1 MMAAEGFGDV
11 RLATGKVDRQAET
24 IVTDQEKSPATP
36 RRRVASRGLWPTRLG
51 RAGLLLTGSLIAVH
65 QTVRAADPVSYIVT
79 LTPTGNA
86 AIDGAAHDASTLI
99 SLQTT
104 APAGPFALIARAR
117 GDVTRFETVLNS
129 FGYYAGHA
137 SITIDRRALDD
148 ASLTEALDA
157 EPAASKVP
165 VVVTLTP
172 GPLFHLGRVTL
183 QGDVPPEARTKF
195 QLDPGAPA
203 VASEVLAA
211 HDRLLAALQSEGH
224 ALAKVGPP
232 QATLDPTAEQ
242 LDITFDVQAGP
253 RVDLGAIDI
262 TGLSHLHESYVRR
275 RLLLHPGQAYDPAS
289 IEAARENLAS
299 VGAIGGVRIITPD
312 TLDSQGR
319 LPVRVDVSER
329 PLHAVNLTT
338 AFSTDQGGSVTASW
352 MHRNLFGNAEQLTLS
367 AGLTGLGGSAETQ
380 PGYNVNATLVL
391 PDWLRRDQSL
401 TFQAT
406 GVKEYLDAYDRTAV
420 LGSVTLARKL
430 TPDWTAS
437 VGVAGEQARFLQEAT
452 TRDYTLAQLPVGLTL
467 DTAHNLFD
475 PTHGVKAA
483 AVLTPTVSLGGGN
496 GGTTSLFTLAQLS
509 ASTYLDFS
517 GAGRSI
523 LALRGLVGTVQ
534 GAGVFDI
541 PPDQRFYAGGGGTI
555 RGYRFQSVGPKFA
568 DGKPSGGNSIDVGSV
583 EFRQRFG
590 ASYGAVAFVDAGQ
603 SGNTGA
609 PFNGAMR
616 VGAGVGARYYT
627 SIGPIRVDV
636 AVPLIHQ
643 DHSDSLEAYI
653 GLGQA
658 F

>member
-1 MMAAEGFGDV
+1 
-11 RLATGKVDRQAET
+11 LLT
-24 IVTDQEKSPATP
+24 
-36 RRRVASRGLWPTRLG
+36 
-51 RAGLLLTGSLIAVH
+51 GLLLAGSLIAIH
-65 QTVRAADPVSYIVT
+65 QAVRAADPVTYDVT

-86 AIDGAAHDASTLI
+86 AIDSAAHDASTLI
-99 SLQTT
+99 ALRST

-117 GDVTRFETVLNS
+117 GDVTRFQTVLNS
-129 FGYYAGHA
+129 FGYYAGQA
-137 SITIDRRALDD
+137 SITIDRRPLDD
-148 ASLTEALDA
+148 AGLTEALDA
-157 EPAASKVP
+157 VAAATKVP

-183 QGDVPPEARTKF
+183 QGDVPPEARSAF
-195 QLDPGAPA
+195 RLDPGAPA

-232 QATLDPTAEQ
+232 QATLNPAAHE
-242 LDITFDVQAGP
+242 LDVAFDVQAGP

-262 TGLSHLHESYVRR
+262 TGLSRLRESYIRR
-275 RLLLHPGQAYDPAS
+275 RLELHPGEPYDPAR
-289 IEAARENLAS
+289 IEAAREDLAS
-299 VGAIGGVRIITPD
+299 VGAVGGVRISTPD
-312 TLDSQGR
+312 SLDSQGR

-329 PLHAVNLTT
+329 PLHAVNLTA

-367 AGLTGLGGSAETQ
+367 AGLTGLGGSAATQ

-406 GVKEYLDAYDRTAV
+406 GVKEYLEAYERTAV
-420 LGSVTLARKL
+420 LGSITLARKL

-437 VGVAGEQARFLQEAT
+437 VGVAGEKAQFVQEDI
-452 TRDYTLAQLPVGLTL
+452 TRDYTLAQLPVGLTY

-483 AVLTPTVSLGGGN
+483 ALITPTVSLGSGN
-496 GGTTSLFTLAQLS
+496 GGTTSLFTIAQLS
-509 ASTYLDFS
+509 ASTYIDFS

-555 RGYRFQSVGPKFA
+555 RGYRFQSVGPKFP
-568 DGKPSGGNSIDVGSV
+568 DGKPSGGNSIDVGS
-583 EFRQRFG
+583 FG

-603 SGNTGA
+603 SGDTGA
-609 PFNGAMR
+609 PFNGALR

-627 SIGPIRVDV
+627 SIGPIRFDI

-643 DHSDSLEAYI
+643 VRSDSLEAYI